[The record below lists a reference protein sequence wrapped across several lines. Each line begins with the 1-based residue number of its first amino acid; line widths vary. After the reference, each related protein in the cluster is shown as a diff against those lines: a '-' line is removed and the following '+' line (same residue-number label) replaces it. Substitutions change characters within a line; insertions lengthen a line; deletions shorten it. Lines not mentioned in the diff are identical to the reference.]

1 MAEISALTAADGGK
15 EKTLDARLRTAGVT
29 ENGAWAVVVI
39 RPPPFFQPHHT

>member
-1 MAEISALTAADGGK
+1 MAGISALTAADGGK

-29 ENGAWAVVVI
+29 KKGAVVVI